1 MRNNRRASR
10 RGALI
15 GALLVVPLFLVSCT
29 SSGYPADP
37 DGTFDGATGGTL
49 SVGISHHPP
58 YVDASGPE
66 PTGSEVALIRAFAE
80 DIDAE
85 IEWTVSGEEA
95 LMTALEAGDVDL
107 VGGGLTDQSPW
118 SSKGSLTRGYAED
131 TGPDGQTVQLV
142 LAVPLGE
149 NQMLAE
155 LERFLD
161 SAHPGAT
168 P

>member
-1 MRNNRRASR
+1 MPHRRRASP

-15 GALLVVPLFLVSCT
+15 SALLVVPLFLASCT

-37 DGTFDGATGGTL
+37 DGTFDRAAGGTL
-49 SVGISHHPP
+49 SVGVSHHPP

-66 PTGSEVALIRAFAE
+66 PTGSEVELIRAFAA
-80 DIDAE
+80 DIEAE

-107 VGGGLTDQSPW
+107 VGGGLTDRSPW
-118 SSKGSLTRGYAED
+118 SSKASLTRGYAQD

-155 LERFLD
+155 VERFLD
-161 SAHPGAT
+161 SRHPGAT